1 MPKFTQVDTA
11 FLKKTMLP
19 RAPDCYF
26 TPEDVDLINHE
37 TGLEPAVTLHW
48 ACNLRWGS
56 KNNGFGAGVASV
68 EAYLKASEE
77 SLAENVMLSQTIIS
91 RY

>member
-37 TGLEPAVTLHW
+37 TGLEPAVILHW
-48 ACNLRWGS
+48 ASNLRWRL
-56 KNNGFGAGVASV
+56 KNNFLGVDMASV

-77 SLAENVMLSQTIIS
+77 SLAEKVSHPIRN
-91 RY
+91 